1 MKNFSIL
8 FLIIISHFSFGQN
21 KVVKI
26 ENLSLKEMD
35 NFDGYVAID
44 SLLKNKKYVFLGES
58 AHSAEEF
65 IIARHKLINY
75 LHEKHGFNKVIFES
89 GISDCYYGNKHK
101 DEKDSLWLMTHSIYG
116 IWFSKSTLLML
127 NDFKKDNISIGGFD
141 FQSSSRDQASSRFI
155 LELKNIDTSLLSET
169 FKWDKFLMNL
179 ILPEKV
185 DSNKL
190 RVLNDSLAICR
201 NILNKNYN
209 YIDSIYKNKQMKNI
223 DDRYVSRIILNK
235 LFFLSVCDDRKK
247 WLAFRDSVMSSNM
260 QWFCDSLFPNE
271 KIIFWGANDHIAREK
286 STFSSN
292 YFAGAVLPE
301 RIKSQSYY
309 IGLYALSGEIYSW
322 KSGKFAMGKLNKSS
336 LEVRMD
342 NYFKSD
348 NDVFLDF
355 SVASKQKDFRWL
367 NKKTISYVWGNI
379 PVKIVPAKNY
389 DGMILINKLSVIH

>member
-1 MKNFSIL
+1 MKNFPFFL
-8 FLIIISHFSFGQN
+8 LIIISSFSLSQQQ
-21 KVVKI
+21 VVKI
-26 ENLSLKEMD
+26 DNLAINDLN
-35 NFDGYVAID
+35 NFEGYLAID
-44 SLLKNKKYVFLGES
+44 SVLKNKKYVFLGES
-58 AHSAEEF
+58 AHSAEEY
-65 IIARHKLINY
+65 ITAKHKMIKY
-75 LHEKHGFNKVIFES
+75 LHEKHGFNIVVFES
-89 GISDCYYGNKHK
+89 GLSDCYYGNKHK
-101 DEKDSLWLMTHSIYG
+101 CENDSLWLMTHSIYG

-179 ILPEKV
+179 RLPEKV

-260 QWFCDSLFPNE
+260 QWFCDTLFPNE

-322 KSGKFAMGKLNKSS
+322 KSGKFEMGKLNKSS
-336 LEVRMD
+336 LEVRTH
-342 NYFKSD
+342 NYFNSD

-355 SVASKQKDFRWL
+355 SEASKQKDFRWL